1 MAATLS
7 SKGQITIPKQI
18 REKLHIKE
26 GDAVDFIVDKKGDVK
41 LKGIPQEQ
49 AKVLAGSLRR
59 FAKEKHLNKNIRE
72 ITKRKV
78 AVAAA
83 KDTPSR

>member
-18 REKLHIKE
+18 REKLKIKE
-26 GDAVDFIVDKKGDVK
+26 GDAVDFIVEKDDVK
-41 LKGIPQEQ
+41 LKGIPKGQ
-49 AKVLAGSLRR
+49 AKALAGSLRH

-78 AVAAA
+78 AVATAQE
-83 KDTPSR
+83 TTSH